1 MATAVDSS
9 RAWFEAE
16 GITKSFGGQAA
27 LRGVDIGLGRG
38 EVLGLIG
45 ENGAGKSTFLNIA
58 CGVFPPDAG
67 TLRLHGETISPRSY
81 HEANA
86 LGIFRV
92 FQEPALID
100 VLPVY
105 ENMFFGWEDRFRTRA
120 GVLARSRMRRR
131 SRAVLEELGVAG
143 IDVRRK
149 VGGLTPGARQS
160 LDIARVVG
168 LAELLEIEHPVVLFD
183 EPTSALDQE
192 HEENFLRL
200 LERLRDRAAV
210 MFVSHR
216 LPEVIR
222 TCGRLVVLKDGE
234 KTEERPSAG
243 AVESDLHQMMVGRV
257 REANYYRTEEQRPAR
272 EGAPLLEVDDVTG
285 AVVRGASFS
294 VAPGEVLGIAGTEGS
309 GKREL
314 GEIIGGVRPPLTG
327 SIRLQGREY
336 RGGIAGAVRRGI
348 GYVPPDRQHNG
359 LIMAASIVSN
369 VQLPSLA
376 DRYAT
381 RLGGVW
387 RRSAARRAAAA
398 AVERLGI
405 VTRGIDA
412 PVSTLSGGNAQKVLL
427 AKWLMRDPKLLV
439 LDNPTQGVDT
449 GAREGIYQLV
459 RVAAAEGT
467 TIVVIGDDL
476 PELVGLSNRVLVIT
490 DGEIVESFD
499 APVDA
504 KPAEGDVVARMIPG
518 ATDPPADPDHP
529 HPQTNGSRAK

>member
-1 MATAVDSS
+1 MEATLDN
-9 RAWFEAE
+9 RPLWFEAE
-16 GITKSFGGQAA
+16 GIAKSFGGQAA
-27 LRGVDIGLGRG
+27 LKGVDVSLGRG

-45 ENGAGKSTFLNIA
+45 ENGAGKSTLLNIA

-67 TLRLHGETISPRSY
+67 ELRLRGETIAPRSY

-105 ENMFFGWEDRFRTRA
+105 ENMFFGWEERFRTRA
-120 GVLARSRMRRR
+120 GMLARPRMRKR
-131 SRAVLEELGVAG
+131 SREVLEDLGVSG
-143 IDVRRK
+143 IDVRRR
-149 VGGLTPGARQS
+149 VDGLTPGARQS

-243 AVESDLHQMMVGRV
+243 AVEADLHQMMVGRI
-257 REANYYRTEEQRPAR
+257 RDENYYRTAEQRPVEQTTEPR
-272 EGAPLLEVDDVTG
+272 LELTDVDG
-285 AVVRGASFS
+285 LVVRGATLSA
-294 VAPGEVLGIAGTEGS
+294 APGEVLGIAGTEGS

-314 GEIIGGVRPPLTG
+314 GEIIGGVRAPLRG
-327 SIRLQGREY
+327 SVRLEGRELS
-336 RGGIAGAVRRGI
+336 GGIAAAVKRGI

-359 LIMAASIVSN
+359 LVMSSSIAANI
-369 VQLPSLA
+369 QLPSLA
-376 DRYAT
+376 DRFAT
-381 RLGGVW
+381 KIGGIW
-387 RRSAARRAAAA
+387 RRSTARQAARD
-398 AVERLGI
+398 AVRRLGI

-412 PVSTLSGGNAQKVLL
+412 PITTLSGGNAQKVLL

-459 RVAAAEGT
+459 RIAAAEGT
-467 TIVVIGDDL
+467 TVVVVGDDL
-476 PELVGLSNRVLVIT
+476 PELIGLSNRLLVIT
-490 DGEIVESFD
+490 DGEIVQSFD
-499 APVDA
+499 SPAEA
-504 KPAEGDVVARMIPG
+504 KPSEQDVVARMIPG
-518 ATDPPADPDHP
+518 ASDLPADSD
-529 HPQTNGSRAK
+529 HPQTNGNRGK